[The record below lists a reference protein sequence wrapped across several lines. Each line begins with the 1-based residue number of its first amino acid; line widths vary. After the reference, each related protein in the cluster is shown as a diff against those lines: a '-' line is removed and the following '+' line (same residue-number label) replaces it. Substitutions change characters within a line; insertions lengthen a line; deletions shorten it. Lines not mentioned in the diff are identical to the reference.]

1 MTSVSLKRINKE
13 LEYFF
18 QKKYLHAVDK
28 NECNFYDSIK
38 IKTFFIHNDYN
49 KQDNLHIEITK
60 NNKSLIEYKVPNDYP
75 FKSLNI
81 IKYNF
86 SKLGWNKYLNIL
98 CENTKKVNSK
108 LLYFF
113 YIIQSGKQPLFLNY
127 ENKNSKCF
135 CCTSYNCPINWNPG
149 LKLNNC
155 LQEYMEV
162 EYITKYT
169 KKYNNK
175 LLISI
180 YDNFLECYK
189 LPEELFEIIVNKVL

>member
-18 QKKYLHAVDK
+18 QKKYIGTLK
-28 NECNFYDSIK
+28 NEYDFYENIK
-38 IKTFFIHNDYN
+38 INTFLIHNNDN
-49 KQDNLHIEITK
+49 KQNNLHIEITK
-60 NNKSLIEYKVPNDYP
+60 NNKSLIEYFVPNDYP

-86 SKLGWNKYLNIL
+86 SKLGWHKYLNIL
-98 CENTKKVNSK
+98 CENTKKVNGK

-127 ENKNSKCF
+127 ESKNSKCF
-135 CCTSYNCPINWNPG
+135 CCASYNCSINWNPG

-155 LQEYMEV
+155 LQEYLEV

-175 LLISI
+175 LLTSI
-180 YDNFLECYK
+180 YNNFLECYK
-189 LPEELFEIIVNKVL
+189 LPEELFEIIINQLL